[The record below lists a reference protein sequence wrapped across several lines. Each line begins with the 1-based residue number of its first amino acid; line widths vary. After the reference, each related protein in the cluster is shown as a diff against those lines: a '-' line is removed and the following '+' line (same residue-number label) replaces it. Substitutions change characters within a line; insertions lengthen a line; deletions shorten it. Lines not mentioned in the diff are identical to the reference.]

1 LLLNLSPNGPLR
13 RRDIHGAA
21 DHRTISGLLC
31 LHSQRA
37 ELTDL
42 IRQGEIRV
50 GGIQRVTPHLRNPNP
65 AKAVIR
71 ILCTGLIRN
80 LRRIATGGGLVGSPG
95 APAGV
100 LRGRIALCPTIVP
113 PASRIRSTTVAS
125 MSGMYPSSVADPFI
139 MGTPASMI
147 LSLSATVLPASLPAG
162 APCTVVFTYHAL

>member
-1 LLLNLSPNGPLR
+1 M
-13 RRDIHGAA
+13 
-21 DHRTISGLLC
+21 
-31 LHSQRA
+31 
-37 ELTDL
+37 
-42 IRQGEIRV
+42 
-50 GGIQRVTPHLRNPNP
+50 TPHLRNPNP

-80 LRRIATGGGLVGSPG
+80 LRRIATGGGLVGSPRR
-95 APAGV
+95 PR
-100 LRGRIALCPTIVP
+100 RGSARQDCPLSNDRA

-162 APCTVVFTYHAL
+162 PAHLGRSSLRTMRCESFPLPPGDSRGCGDNGRPAERQAWRPQRCKRCRLAASAQ